1 MRDVVIAG
9 TGMTPFRRAPGTG
22 LRALANAATDEALK
36 DAGVAADV
44 LERVYF
50 GNAAA
55 GTVTQQ
61 DMIKGQ
67 VAFRRSELAGLPMI
81 NVENAC
87 ASGSSALQMAVE
99 TVSAG
104 LAEVVLAVGA
114 EQLTSPDK
122 VRSFKALRGST
133 DIGEIGEAGPDED
146 WTKSILMDF
155 YSEEARRFL
164 ERNGADVED
173 FAVVAVKNR
182 RHAEFNPL
190 AQFTSP
196 QTVDEVLNARVI
208 VPPLTLPM
216 CSPLSDGAAAAVVC
230 SAEYARTRLPD
241 AEALAVR
248 GCAMRGGRADPPVTE
263 ATRAVYEASGVGV
276 EDVALIELHD
286 AAAPAELI
294 QYGEIGLCPVGEEH
308 LLVRRGDTALGGRIP
323 VNTSGGLISRG
334 HALGATGLAQIAE
347 IATQMRGRAGKR
359 QIEGSPRLG
368 LAVNNGGW
376 MAGGYAVTV
385 ATVLEA
391 VR

>member
-22 LRALANAATDEALK
+22 LRALATAASDEALK
-36 DAGVAADV
+36 DAGVTADV
-44 LERVYF
+44 VERVYF
-50 GNAAA
+50 GNAVAA
-55 GTVTQQ
+55 TVTQQ

-67 VAFRRSELAGLPMI
+67 VAFRRSDLAGLPMI

-104 LAEVVLAVGA
+104 HAEVVLAVGA

-133 DIGEIGEAGPDED
+133 DITEIGEAGPDED

-155 YSEEARRFL
+155 YSDEARQFL

-173 FAVVAVKNR
+173 FALVAVKNR
-182 RHAEFNPL
+182 RHAELNPL
-190 AQFTSP
+190 AQFTTP
-196 QTVDEVLNARVI
+196 QTVEDVLNARVI

-216 CSPLSDGAAAAVVC
+216 CSPLSDGAAAALVC
-230 SAEYARTRLPD
+230 SAEYARTRLAD
-241 AEALAVR
+241 AEVLAVR

-263 ATRAVYEASGVGV
+263 ATRAVYEIAGVGV
-276 EDVALIELHD
+276 DEMGLIELHD

-294 QYGEIGLCPVGEEH
+294 QYGEIGLCAPGEEH
-308 LLVRRGDTALGGRIP
+308 LLIRRGDTALGGRTP

-347 IATQMRGRAGKR
+347 LATQLRGRAGSR
-359 QIEGSPRLG
+359 QVGGTPRLG

-376 MAGGYAVTV
+376 MGGGYAVTV

-391 VR
+391 LR